1 MEGFDLHLSPLCQDP
16 RASIRPVLDRM
27 VQRLADEYAPE
38 RIVLFGSHA
47 AGTADADSDTDLL
60 IVKDTSERFLDRWTT
75 VQRLLT
81 GLHFSIPVETI
92 VLTPTEVE
100 TRIESGDAF
109 LHTIL
114 DRGEILYES

>member
-1 MEGFDLHLSPLCQDP
+1 MDP

-47 AGTADADSDTDLL
+47 AGTADADSDIDLL

-75 VQRLLT
+75 VQWLLT

-114 DRGEILYES
+114 DQGEILYES

>member
-1 MEGFDLHLSPLCQDP
+1 MEAH
-16 RASIRPVLDRM
+16 ASIRAVLDRT

-47 AGTADADSDTDLL
+47 AGTADLDSDIDLL

-75 VQRLLT
+75 VQQLLT
-81 GLHFSIPVETI
+81 GLHSSIPLETI
-92 VLTPTEVE
+92 VLTPSEFQQRVE
-100 TRIESGDAF
+100 AGDAF

-114 DRGEILYES
+114 DQGETLYES

>member
-1 MEGFDLHLSPLCQDP
+1 MDP

-47 AGTADADSDTDLL
+47 AGTADADSDIDLL

-81 GLHFSIPVETI
+81 GLHFSIPVETLHFSIPVETI

-114 DRGEILYES
+114 DQGEILYES